1 MPANA
6 ALPVRNKTASPDFE
20 RMRTHMIDSQLR
32 PNSVT
37 TKAVVDAF
45 REVPRE
51 AFVPE
56 AMRPFAYMDEDIEV
70 APGRF
75 LMEPLTLGR
84 LIEFSE
90 IGRGERALVV
100 GGATGYAAAIL
111 AVMGVN
117 TVLLDDGI
125 EPAVA
130 ISRAPNIEA
139 VKGPLADGWAEKGPY
154 DLILVNG
161 FVASIPDALVKQVVE
176 GGRIAAV
183 VLDEGTPRAGIG
195 RVFGGHVGWTFISD
209 AQVPALPGFETKKAF
224 TF

>member
-130 ISRAPNIEA
+130 ISRAPNIDA
-139 VKGPLADGWAEKGPY
+139 VEGPLADGWAEKGPY

-161 FVASIPDALVKQVVE
+161 FVDSIPDALVKQVEE

-183 VLDEGTPRAGIG
+183 ILDEGTPRAGIG

-209 AQVPALPGFETKKAF
+209 AQVPALPGFEKKKAF